1 MQRHVTG
8 VAKAILAALS
18 VDKIIYY
25 VEHAET
31 IYANVFNFKFH
42 SNILY
47 LLYIRRPFWSS
58 WHYFIFNFVTDYSK
72 HTIAC
77 AINMAYM
84 ISKSTMRY
92 MDRTPLPPSFTSVI
106 PTAWCFCHGKHDT
119 CGSSVMEHG
128 MPFHVSGLLGDG
140 VIELKP
146 NAWLVGLGW

>member
-1 MQRHVTG
+1 M
-8 VAKAILAALS
+8 AL
-18 VDKIIYY
+18 
-25 VEHAET
+25 
-31 IYANVFNFKFH
+31 
-42 SNILY
+42 
-47 LLYIRRPFWSS
+47 
-58 WHYFIFNFVTDYSK
+58 FIFNLVTDCSK

-119 CGSSVMEHG
+119 CGSYVMEHG

-146 NAWLVGLGW
+146 NAWCWIGLVGNLHKSAELIIRGATVVW